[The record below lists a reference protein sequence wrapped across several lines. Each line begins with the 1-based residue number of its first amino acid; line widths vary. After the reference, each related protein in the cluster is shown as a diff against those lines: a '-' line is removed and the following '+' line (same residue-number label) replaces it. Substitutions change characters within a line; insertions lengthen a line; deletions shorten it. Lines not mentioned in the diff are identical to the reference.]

1 MCILLDLVNLAK
13 DIIPAIWMCE
23 PCSPC
28 SRGMRH
34 PLGMV
39 PGAKTP
45 HLVGYLVSWFYPS
58 LAGSSLH
65 SFAYQSLVCCVISLS
80 AQLNI
85 NAPYMKHIECLK

>member
-34 PLGMV
+34 PLGMA
-39 PGAKTP
+39 PCAETP
-45 HLVGYLVSWFYPS
+45 HLVGYLVGGFYPS
-58 LAGSSLH
+58 LAGFTLPN
-65 SFAYQSLVCCVISLS
+65 FAYQCLVCCVISLS
-80 AQLNI
+80 AHLNI
-85 NAPYMKHIECLK
+85 DAPYVKHIECLK